1 MPVRTFLDDFLI
13 TPPMHYVKIEKL
25 SGGEKRRLYLLTVLM
40 KNPNVLIL
48 DEPTNDLDIL
58 TLNVLEE
65 YLKGYPGSVIIVSH
79 DRFFLDKIADHL
91 FIFEGG
97 GAIKDFVGS
106 YSGYRQYMKDK
117 ESQRKAEER
126 AFAEKQARK
135 GVQNGTAGSAEPSAQ
150 NGGQQKK
157 RKLSYKEQREL
168 EQLEK
173 DIEALEAEK
182 AALEEALSSGTL
194 SVEKLTEASTRIGVV
209 IDELDEKGMRWLEL
223 SDI

>member
-1 MPVRTFLDDFLI
+1 
-13 TPPMHYVKIEKL
+13 
-25 SGGEKRRLYLLTVLM
+25 M

-65 YLKGYPGSVIIVSH
+65 YLKSYPGSVIIVSH

-91 FIFEGG
+91 FIFEGQ

-106 YSGYRQYMKDK
+106 YSGYRQYMRDK
-117 ESQRKAEER
+117 EAQKRAEER
-126 AFAEKQARK
+126 AAAEKQARREA
-135 GVQNGTAGSAEPSAQ
+135 QNGTAVSVGPSAP

-173 DIEALEAEK
+173 DLEALEAEK

-194 SVEKLTEASTRIGVV
+194 SVEKLTEASTRIGAV

>member
-1 MPVRTFLDDFLI
+1 
-13 TPPMHYVKIEKL
+13 
-25 SGGEKRRLYLLTVLM
+25 M

-65 YLKGYPGSVIIVSH
+65 YLKDFPGSLIIVSH
-79 DRFFLDKIADHL
+79 DRFFLDKLADHL
-91 FIFEGG
+91 FIFEGNG
-97 GAIKDFVGS
+97 IIKDFVGS

-117 ESQRKAEER
+117 EAERRAKER
-126 AFAEKQARK
+126 ELAEKQAK
-135 GVQNGTAGSAEPSAQ
+135 QS
-150 NGGQQKK
+150 GQGKASDSGRQESGAPKK

-173 DIEALEAEK
+173 ELEALNEEK

-194 SVEKLTEASTRIGVV
+194 SAEELTASSTRIGEV
-209 IDELDEKGMRWLEL
+209 IALLDEKEMRWLEL